1 MKNRARVLSAFQGH
15 GRVVRSCGKQNMMEE
30 TNTARGRYWQAN
42 LKCVG
47 VLLSIWFFV
56 SYGCGILLRDWLDAN
71 FPNVG
76 TAPFGFWMAQ
86 QGAIIC
92 FVLPTRF
99 SGHFISIHEC
109 SHPSPIPRPPRQNRQ
124 SDHPRTTRCPARCR
138 SREHPEGPDHHLA
151 GRGIDHSLP
160 GSSELSTNQ
169 RTRRI
174 IILKN

>member
-1 MKNRARVLSAFQGH
+1 MW
-15 GRVVRSCGKQNMMEE
+15 KQNMMEE

-92 FVLPTRF
+92 FVLLLVSYAF
-99 SGHFISIHEC
+99 WMKKLDAQFEV
-109 SHPSPIPRPPRQNRQ
+109 
-124 SDHPRTTRCPARCR
+124 D
-138 SREHPEGPDHHLA
+138 EEEG
-151 GRGIDHSLP
+151 R
-160 GSSELSTNQ
+160 
-169 RTRRI
+169 
-174 IILKN
+174 